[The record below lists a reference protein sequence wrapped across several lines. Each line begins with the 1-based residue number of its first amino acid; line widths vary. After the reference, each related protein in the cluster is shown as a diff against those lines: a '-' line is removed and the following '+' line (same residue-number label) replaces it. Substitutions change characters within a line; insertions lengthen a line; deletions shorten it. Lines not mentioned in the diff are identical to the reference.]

1 MTFFEVEYTSD
12 DYYDCYPHKVGI
24 YPTFEKAMEKAT
36 ELSNGEYPP
45 AEIDIWQ
52 WELVKNEYKT
62 TRNWHKNRHDD
73 AFKEVAK

>member
-24 YPTFEKAMEKAT
+24 YPTFEKAMEKAIA
-36 ELSNGEYPP
+36 LSNGENPP

-52 WELVKNEYKT
+52 WELAKNEYNT
-62 TRNWHKNRHDD
+62 TRNWHKNRHEDD
-73 AFKEVAK
+73 FKEVAK